1 MKSAGVGAMAAGA
14 VPTALS
20 RSKVAGANDRIR
32 IAVVGCGGMGN
43 EDLADFLKV
52 KGVEC
57 VALCDVDASHLA
69 KTQATTVAAA
79 GQKAELLTGDF
90 RRVMDVKDIDAV
102 IVATPDHWHALPM
115 IAACQAGKDVY
126 TEKPLART
134 IPEGRAM
141 LDAARKYDRVVQVGT
156 QNRSAPHV
164 REAVEYVRSGKLG
177 NIRMVRVWAY
187 LDWVGAVPPVPDSP
201 APEGVDYDMWLGPAP
216 KRPFNQNRFH
226 FNFRWFW
233 DYAGGLLTDWGAH
246 QVDIANFGMGNE
258 VPASAA
264 SFGGKLAYPDD
275 AEETPDT
282 QQVIW
287 QYASHTMIWEHA
299 VGIGRGPET
308 REHGVAYHGENGILI
323 VDRGGWEVHSE
334 TDRYKRPRR
343 IYRMIGE
350 PRHEKRSRDDMHL
363 LHVKN
368 FIECMRSRER
378 PHADVEI
385 GHNSIIA
392 SHIGNLSLRL
402 GCRIDWDK
410 EKERPIGNR
419 EAEKFMQPHYRAPWK
434 LVV

>member
-1 MKSAGVGAMAAGA
+1 
-14 VPTALS
+14 
-20 RSKVAGANDRIR
+20 
-32 IAVVGCGGMGN
+32 
-43 EDLADFLKV
+43 
-52 KGVEC
+52 
-57 VALCDVDASHLA
+57 
-69 KTQATTVAAA
+69 
-79 GQKAELLTGDF
+79 
-90 RRVMDVKDIDAV
+90 
-102 IVATPDHWHALPM
+102 
-115 IAACQAGKDVY
+115 
-126 TEKPLART
+126 
-134 IPEGRAM
+134 
-141 LDAARKYDRVVQVGT
+141 
-156 QNRSAPHV
+156 
-164 REAVEYVRSGKLG
+164 
-177 NIRMVRVWAY
+177 
-187 LDWVGAVPPVPDSP
+187 
-201 APEGVDYDMWLGPAP
+201 MWLGPAP
-216 KRPFNQNRFH
+216 KRPFNRNRFH

-299 VGIGRGPET
+299 VGIGRGPES

-323 VDRGGWEVHSE
+323 VDRAGWEVHSE
-334 TDRYKRPRR
+334 TDNYKRPRR

-350 PRHEKRSRDDMHL
+350 PRHQKRSRDDMHL

-368 FIECMRSRER
+368 FIECMKSRER

-410 EKERPIGNR
+410 EKEKPIGNAK
-419 EAEKFMQPHYRAPWK
+419 AEKFMQPHYRAPWK
-434 LVV
+434 LAV